1 MHAEG
6 WIFDVEMLML
16 AESAPP
22 AVVSGDESKTVTS
35 RGIKVAEVP
44 IGWKEVDGSKLNV
57 MWASLGMA
65 TGLAI
70 LRLGWFSGVYRRR

>member
-1 MHAEG
+1 
-6 WIFDVEMLML
+6 ML

-22 AVVSGDESKTVTS
+22 AVDSAKDVTR
-35 RGIKVAEVP
+35 RGIRVAEVP

-65 TGLAI
+65 LGLAI
-70 LRLGWFSGVYRRR
+70 LRMGWFSGVYRRR